1 MVQSPWHQNGDPRP
15 DASYCTLVGHLTRDP
30 ELHYGR
36 SGVPRITVGLAVN
49 PRHRDEGDL
58 EDVPSAF
65 VDLVAFSDLAENV
78 AASLTRGDRVVATG
92 RLEEAAETAT
102 NGSDHSSGRLIAKEV
117 GVSLRFTEVRVYRAG
132 RRPVDRALAE
142 SSAPPRFQHSAPA

>member
-1 MVQSPWHQNGDPRP
+1 V
-15 DASYCTLVGHLTRDP
+15 SYCTLVGHLTRDP

-49 PRHRDEGDL
+49 PRHRDEGDP
-58 EDVPSAF
+58 EDVPSTF

-92 RLEEAAETAT
+92 KLEETTDMAT
-102 NGSDHSSGRLIAKEV
+102 NGSDHSWGRLIAKEV
-117 GVSLRFTEVRVYRAG
+117 GVSLRFTEVQVCRAG
-132 RRPVDRALAE
+132 RRPIDPAVAE
-142 SSAPPRFQHSAPA
+142 SSVPPRFLPSARA